1 MHIYNSNKNTT
12 ESATEVESTEEAES
26 ATKAESATEKKEQT
40 TQQKIN
46 AKIKELK
53 KLGNI
58 DKQIATMEAK
68 IAKLKEEKKE
78 LEEKYSL

>member
-1 MHIYNSNKNTT
+1 MNEYNHTT
-12 ESATEVESTEEAES
+12 E
-26 ATKAESATEKKEQT
+26 EKKELT

-53 KLGNI
+53 KLATI
-58 DKQIATMEAK
+58 DKQIATMKAK
-68 IAKLKEEKKE
+68 ISKLKEEKRE

>member
-1 MHIYNSNKNTT
+1 MYGDNKNTT
-12 ESATEVESTEEAES
+12 EEEAES

-58 DKQIATMEAK
+58 DKQIATMQAK

>member
-1 MHIYNSNKNTT
+1 MNEY
-12 ESATEVESTEEAES
+12 
-26 ATKAESATEKKEQT
+26 TEKKELT

-53 KLGNI
+53 KLSSI
-58 DKQIATMEAK
+58 DRQIATFKAK

>member
-1 MHIYNSNKNTT
+1 MQDYNTPI
-12 ESATEVESTEEAES
+12 E
-26 ATKAESATEKKEQT
+26 EKKELT

-46 AKIKELK
+46 LKIKELK
-53 KLGNI
+53 KLGTI
-58 DKQIATMEAK
+58 DKQIATMKVK

>member
-1 MHIYNSNKNTT
+1 MNEYRT
-12 ESATEVESTEEAES
+12 EEVEL
-26 ATKAESATEKKEQT
+26 KELT
-40 TQQKIN
+40 NQQKIN

-58 DKQIATMEAK
+58 DKQIATMKSK
-68 IAKLKEEKKE
+68 IIKLEKEKKE